1 MTCADVKSVDE
12 VSPTEPVAGM
22 LVTVDDDVDIDQAN
36 HDIAEAMNELTSAYE
51 LQGNRDADCS
61 DTLSCE
67 SGLQCIGLFLI
78 LTGF

>member
-1 MTCADVKSVDE
+1 
-12 VSPTEPVAGM
+12 M